1 MVTKSNKKR
10 FSEKEQLAEIR
21 KQAIKEAGKLKK
33 ANQGKET
40 NAVEVICTERDIFH
54 AKKGKKN

>member
-1 MVTKSNKKR
+1 MPARINKKQ

-21 KQAIKEAGKLKK
+21 RQAIKEASKLKK
-33 ANQGKET
+33 ASKGKET

-54 AKKGKKN
+54 TKRGKKN

>member
-1 MVTKSNKKR
+1 MKTKKKL

-33 ANQGKET
+33 ASQDKET
-40 NAVEVICTERDIFH
+40 NSGEVICT
-54 AKKGKKN
+54 